1 MALVDVAFEG
11 ISGGTELIA
20 MLTRISIRLE
30 VFRLHMSFCIAGVV
44 EFLTAHG
51 AGEAPAGVRRHHAL
65 DRVIQH
71 PWKSHGSRR
80 SRFSGIRLGHVIYF
94 QV

>member
-1 MALVDVAFEG
+1 MFTGFMLPQRV
-11 ISGGTELIA
+11 SGFGYEATDITVEAAGLQ
-20 MLTRISIRLE
+20 

-44 EFLTAHG
+44 EFLAAHG

-71 PWKSHGSRR
+71 PCKSHGSRR
-80 SRFSGIRLGHVIYF
+80 SRVSGIRLGHVIYF